1 MHQNESLRE
10 ELLAEITA
18 IAPILAEQAP
28 ESEKLGCLSDAAW
41 EPLRR
46 SRLLGFLA
54 PRELGGDEADP
65 LTQVEVIEALARIDA
80 SVSWVVGNLAIVSA
94 YVAAFLPARS
104 AQRIF
109 AERVPPMAGTNAP
122 RGRAEPVAGGY
133 RVNGRWAF
141 GSGIRH
147 AEWVSA
153 TTSVSGKPG
162 VEGALVIVVPR
173 DQVTIHDNWQAA
185 GLKASCS
192 CDYSLEQVF
201 VPDEMTFPFT
211 NALLAKN
218 LAGGEALRLGFPAAV
233 TPFAMGIPLG
243 IARHALDEIIAQAV
257 EKGRGFPPS
266 PLSTHPHLQFTLG
279 KAESELAAA
288 RALAFQ
294 VLSRI
299 WDEACAG
306 RMPPPERQAEAR
318 AAATYITE
326 LGQRV
331 TTAAFQAVGGSA
343 LFETNAL
350 QRCFRDVY
358 AAGQHFTVSQS
369 AYRALGQFKLKQP
382 DANPML

>member
-1 MHQNESLRE
+1 MHQNQSLRE
-10 ELLAEITA
+10 ELLAQIA
-18 IAPILAEQAP
+18 AMAPILAAQAP
-28 ESEKLGCLSDAAW
+28 ESEKLGCLTDAAW
-41 EPLRR
+41 EPLRG

-65 LTQVEVIEALARIDA
+65 LTQIEVIEALARIDA
-80 SVSWVVGNLAIVSA
+80 SVSWVVGNLAQVSA
-94 YVAAFLPARS
+94 YAAAFLPVRS

-122 RGRAEPVAGGY
+122 RGQAEPVDGGY

-147 AEWVSA
+147 AEWAIA

-162 VEGALVIVVPR
+162 LEGALVIVVPR

-185 GLKASCS
+185 GLKASSS
-192 CDYSLEQVF
+192 CDYSLEHVF
-201 VPDEMTFPFT
+201 VPAEMTFPFT
-211 NALLAKN
+211 NALLGKN
-218 LAGGEALRLGFPAAV
+218 LAGGEALRLGFPAVVA
-233 TPFAMGIPLG
+233 PFAMGIPLG
-243 IARHALDEIIAQAV
+243 IARHALDEITAQAV

-266 PLSTHPHLQFTLG
+266 PLSTQPHLQFTLG

-306 RMPPPERQAEAR
+306 RMPTAERQAEAR
-318 AAATYITE
+318 AAGTYVTE
-326 LGQRV
+326 LAQRV

-343 LFETNAL
+343 LFESNAL

-369 AYRALGQFKLKQP
+369 AYRALGQFKLKQS

>member
-1 MHQNESLRE
+1 MQQNESLRG
-10 ELLAEITA
+10 ELLAQIAA
-18 IAPILAEQAP
+18 IAPILSKQAP
-28 ESEKLGCLSDAAW
+28 ESEKLGCLSNVTW
-41 EPLRR
+41 EHLRG
-46 SRLLGFLA
+46 SRLLGFLT
-54 PRELGGDEADP
+54 PRELGGDEAEP
-65 LTQVEVIEALARIDA
+65 LTQLEVIEALARIDA
-80 SVSWVVGNLAIVSA
+80 SVSWVVGNLALGSA
-94 YVAAFLPARS
+94 YAAAFLPARS

-109 AERVPPMAGTNAP
+109 ADRVPPMAGTNAP
-122 RGRAEPVAGGY
+122 RGQAEPVAGGY

-147 AEWVSA
+147 ADWVYA
-153 TTSVSGKPG
+153 TTSVSSEPG
-162 VEGALVIVVPR
+162 VEGARVIVVPR
-173 DQVTIHDNWQAA
+173 AQVTIHDNWQAA
-185 GLKASCS
+185 GLKASSS
-192 CDYSLEQVF
+192 CDYSLENVF
-201 VPDEMTFPFT
+201 VPDEMTFPFM
-211 NALLAKN
+211 NALLGKN

-233 TPFAMGIPLG
+233 APFAMGIPLG
-243 IARHALDEIIAQAV
+243 IARHALDELTTQTF

-266 PLSTHPHLQFTLG
+266 PLSADPRLQYTLG

-294 VLSRI
+294 ILSRV

-306 RMPPPERQAEAR
+306 QMPPPERQAEVR

-326 LGQRV
+326 LAQRV